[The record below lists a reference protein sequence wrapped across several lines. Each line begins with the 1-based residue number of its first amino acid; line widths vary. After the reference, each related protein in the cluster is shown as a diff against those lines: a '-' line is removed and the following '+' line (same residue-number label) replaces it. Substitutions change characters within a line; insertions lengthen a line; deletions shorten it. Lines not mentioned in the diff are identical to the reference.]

1 MALSRTARGTGS
13 VYAGSTSYA
22 INAASNLTAGALAV
36 LSIAADNAGAN
47 GSAININ
54 SVTDSL
60 GNVWM
65 PLFRAIYD
73 PGLPSAGVESAF
85 FATDQS
91 AGAIQTSTT
100 ITISFGNSTTA
111 KAWTLQEVTS
121 DSGSRPI
128 FLSGDSPSGSNTASP
143 SATTSTVL
151 VGELVIGMVAME
163 FGTAQTYTDDTDTTN
178 GTWSASQYAEI
189 GSSALGISIGTQ
201 TKIQT
206 TADSTQTFNPTLG
219 SACDLR
225 TSWIIIREVN
235 RKLLAMSGV
244 G

>member
-1 MALSRTARGTGS
+1 
-13 VYAGSTSYA
+13 
-22 INAASNLTAGALAV
+22 
-36 LSIAADNAGAN
+36 
-47 GSAININ
+47 
-54 SVTDSL
+54 
-60 GNVWM
+60 
-65 PLFRAIYD
+65 
-73 PGLPSAGVESAF
+73 
-85 FATDQS
+85 
-91 AGAIQTSTT
+91 
-100 ITISFGNSTTA
+100 
-111 KAWTLQEVTS
+111 
-121 DSGSRPI
+121 
-128 FLSGDSPSGSNTASP
+128 
-143 SATTSTVL
+143 
-151 VGELVIGMVAME
+151 ME

-225 TSWIIIREVN
+225 PSWIIIREVK